1 MIKIGIECESIEN
14 DSWGIARLINKLLEE
29 IARRPELQKEFK
41 FFLYFKSKVPNYA
54 YLNNPIFVKRVV
66 RIPFIPKSW
75 APVSFSLYYYLLLP
89 MRLWF
94 EGLNVMYFTNYMLPL
109 IFFGKSLVFL
119 THDAYYESKSR
130 NIPLRYRLAYK
141 IFGTWAAKRAT
152 RIMAI
157 SEFGKKELMDAY
169 AIQSDRIDVNYLGVD
184 LSKANYATPHPR
196 DYVLFVG
203 QAFPRR
209 HLKESLLA
217 FEKIAPRFPN
227 LDFVVIGTDKYSPP
241 IIENLIAEINGRL
254 GNKRIARRERVSD
267 AELGSFY
274 SHAKALMYISSK
286 EAFGLPPLE
295 ALAHGTYPIVADN
308 ELSREIFGD
317 AAFMVSDPESV
328 AEIAN
333 ALILALT
340 DAAQQYRITARR
352 EEILRAFN
360 WPDNAD
366 RFLDIVRSIAHA

>member
-1 MIKIGIECESIEN
+1 
-14 DSWGIARLINKLLEE
+14 
-29 IARRPELQKEFK
+29 
-41 FFLYFKSKVPNYA
+41 
-54 YLNNPIFVKRVV
+54 
-66 RIPFIPKSW
+66 
-75 APVSFSLYYYLLLP
+75 
-89 MRLWF
+89 
-94 EGLNVMYFTNYMLPL
+94 FTNYMLPI

-130 NIPLRYRLAYK
+130 NIPFRYRLAYK

-157 SEFGKKELMDAY
+157 SEFGKKELVDAY
-169 AIQSDRIDVNYLGVD
+169 SIQPDRIAVNYLGVD
-184 LSKANYATPHPR
+184 SNKTNYPSPHPK
-196 DYVLFVG
+196 DYILFVG

-227 LDFVVIGTDKYSPP
+227 LDFIAIGTDKYSPP
-241 IIENLIAEINGRL
+241 VIENLVAEINERL
-254 GNKRIARRERVSD
+254 GSGRITRRERVSD

-274 SHAKALMYISSK
+274 SHAKALIYISSK

-295 ALAHGTYPIVADN
+295 ALAHGTYPVVADN
-308 ELSREIFGD
+308 ELSQEIFGD

-328 AEIAN
+328 AEISN

-340 DAAQQYRITARR
+340 DTAKQYRITARR
-352 EEILRAFN
+352 EEILRGFN
-360 WPDNAD
+360 WPAHAD